1 MRAATDLTLKLIL
14 NSTLLLNDQFG
25 GALIAMCCRHV
36 CSLEQLL
43 PQSRKYLHDHGF
55 TTVQSFNVL
64 KKLVSWAVDKRTH
77 KKMVYLVSIHIKEEI
92 GLKARRLIDESRVH
106 ALKSILNDKYKVEI
120 FWYVQK
126 M

>member
-1 MRAATDLTLKLIL
+1 
-14 NSTLLLNDQFG
+14 
-25 GALIAMCCRHV
+25 MCCRHV

-64 KKLVSWAVDKRTH
+64 KKLVSWAVDKKDAQENGILGLNTH
-77 KKMVYLVSIHIKEEI
+77 QREEI

-126 M
+126 DVTLENVCLSIFRRTK

>member
-1 MRAATDLTLKLIL
+1 MINLRCLD
-14 NSTLLLNDQFG
+14 
-25 GALIAMCCRHV
+25 C
-36 CSLEQLL
+36 
-43 PQSRKYLHDHGF
+43 
-55 TTVQSFNVL
+55 NVL
-64 KKLVSWAVDKRTH
+64 SPCLFLRTIITTIKEIFARPWLHNRTIIQCIEKLVSWAVDKKDAQENGILGLNTH
-77 KKMVYLVSIHIKEEI
+77 QREEI

>member
-1 MRAATDLTLKLIL
+1 
-14 NSTLLLNDQFG
+14 
-25 GALIAMCCRHV
+25 
-36 CSLEQLL
+36 
-43 PQSRKYLHDHGF
+43 
-55 TTVQSFNVL
+55 
-64 KKLVSWAVDKRTH
+64 
-77 KKMVYLVSIHIKEEI
+77 MVYLVSIHIKREEI

>member
-1 MRAATDLTLKLIL
+1 MLSPCLFLRTIITTIKEIFA
-14 NSTLLLNDQFG
+14 
-25 GALIAMCCRHV
+25 R
-36 CSLEQLL
+36 
-43 PQSRKYLHDHGF
+43 PWLHNR
-55 TTVQSFNVL
+55 TIIQCIE
-64 KKLVSWAVDKRTH
+64 KLVSWAVDKKDAQENGILGLNTH
-77 KKMVYLVSIHIKEEI
+77 QREEI